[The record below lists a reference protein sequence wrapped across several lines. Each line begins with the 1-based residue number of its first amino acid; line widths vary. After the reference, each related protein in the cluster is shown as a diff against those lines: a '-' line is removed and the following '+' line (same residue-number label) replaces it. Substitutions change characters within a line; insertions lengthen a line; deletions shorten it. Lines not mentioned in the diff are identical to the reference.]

1 MNTNNILDNLS
12 THLKSVIAN
21 AISLATS
28 MQHESVTPT
37 HMLMALYHEQGAVG
51 SEILHKVK
59 LKEDVVKEA
68 LHTLDTRT
76 IENTDRARTAL
87 LPELD
92 DQAKK
97 VLEKAM
103 ILAYEHEHKYVGSE
117 HLLHGIISIVDPL
130 ILRILKKNNITKKL
144 LRDHIQVV
152 IHSTNKFPEMEDV
165 SEVMAELHDA
175 HEEDHGSVEKA
186 PRSVKKRA
194 SSTQALDAFAT
205 LITGKK
211 AQATIDP
218 VIGREEEINRLMH
231 ILCRR
236 TKNNPVLVGE
246 PGVGKTAI
254 VEGLAKRIVEGSVP
268 AAIKRKKIYS
278 LDLALLVSGTIY
290 RGEFE
295 ARLKQLIDEVSALP
309 DCILFVDELHNIIG
323 AGSNQGTMDAA
334 NILKPAL
341 ARGKLR
347 CIGATTFDEYKK
359 YITNDPAL
367 ERRFQA
373 ITVEE
378 PTQEEAIQI
387 LSGIKRYYETYHR
400 TTITKE
406 AIEAAV
412 TLSSKY
418 IHTNFLPDK
427 AIDLLD
433 EAAASVRVERPETI
447 EDKKYYELVDVIQAC
462 QDQKEH
468 AIRKEAFEKAK
479 RIKTKQEK
487 LEKQLHALN
496 KKRATSRQPKTGKIT
511 KKHIAHILSKQL
523 HIDVQTL
530 LSNEWE
536 QLTDVEKDLHTHI
549 FGQET
554 VIHDV
559 TQTLR
564 HAYLRQAH
572 NKKPLASYLF
582 VGPSGVGKTAL
593 AKHLARALY
602 HDEKALIKFD
612 MSEFAE
618 GHSVSKLLGSPAGY
632 VGHKERN
639 QFTDELKQRPYAVLL
654 FDEID
659 KAHPDVRRLLFQI
672 LDEGELTDSTGKKI
686 HFEHTIVI
694 MTTNVG
700 SEHYKTSE
708 FGFGDTASSTTTKK
722 RNKKI
727 EESLKEYMSP
737 ALLGRI
743 GKVCYFDPLSE
754 TAVERIVRS
763 HIHALSANI
772 KTSQKISITPSKA
785 AIQTL
790 ARTTYNKD
798 TGAREVEQRI
808 AAIVHELV
816 IPLVQQKTR
825 KKHTFTLKEKN
836 GDITLD

>member
-28 MQHESVTPT
+28 MQHESVTPM
-37 HMLMALYHEQGAVG
+37 HLLMALYHEQGSVG
-51 SEILHKVK
+51 SEMLKKVK
-59 LKEDVVKEA
+59 LKEAIVQEA
-68 LHTLDTRT
+68 LHSYDIISEASTEPT
-76 IENTDRARTAL
+76 RTAL

-92 DQAKK
+92 EPAKK

-103 ILAYEHEHKYVGSE
+103 ILAYEHEHKYVGTE
-117 HLLHGIISIVDPL
+117 HLLHGLVTITDPL
-130 ILRILKKNNITKKL
+130 ISGVLKKNKITKKL

-152 IHSTNKFPEMEDV
+152 IHSTNKFPEMDEV
-165 SEVMAELHDA
+165 SEVMEELHESHLNENPA
-175 HEEDHGSVEKA
+175 AIEKA
-186 PRSVKKRA
+186 PKESKRS
-194 SSTQALDAFAT
+194 STTQALDAFAT
-205 LITGKK
+205 LLTGKK
-211 AQATIDP
+211 AQQTIDP
-218 VIGREEEINRLMH
+218 VIGRADEIDRLMH

-254 VEGLAKRIVEGSVP
+254 VEGLAKRIVEGTVP

-367 ERRFQA
+367 ERRFQS

-378 PTQEEAIQI
+378 PSKDEAVQI
-387 LSGIKRYYETYHR
+387 LSGVRSYYETYHR
-400 TTITKE
+400 TTITDD
-406 AIEAAV
+406 AIAAAV
-412 TLSSKY
+412 ELSSKY

-433 EAAASVRVERPETI
+433 EAAASVRVERPETV
-447 EDKKYYELVDVIQAC
+447 EDKKYYELVDAIESC
-462 QDQKEH
+462 SLQKEQ
-468 AIRKEAFEKAK
+468 AIREEAFEKAK
-479 RIKTKQEK
+479 KIKVKQEK
-487 LEKQLHALN
+487 LEKQLHTL
-496 KKRATSRQPKTGKIT
+496 KKKQARTTPVKKGKVT
-511 KKHIAHILSKQL
+511 RTHIADILSKQL
-523 HIDVQTL
+523 HIDVDTL
-530 LSNEWE
+530 LRNEWE
-536 QLTDVEKDLHTHI
+536 QLKRVERNIKKHI
-549 FGQET
+549 FGQDD
-554 VIHDV
+554 VVAAV
-559 TQTLR
+559 TQSLR
-564 HAYLRQAH
+564 HAYLKQSDR
-572 NKKPLASYLF
+572 KKPLASYMF

-593 AKHLARALY
+593 AKHLATELY

-639 QFTDELKQRPYAVLL
+639 RFTDEMKHRPYAVLL

-659 KAHPDVRRLLFQI
+659 KALPDVRRLLFQI
-672 LDEGELTDSTGKKI
+672 LDEGELTDSSGKKI
-686 HFEHTIVI
+686 YFHHAIVI

-700 SEHYKTSE
+700 AEQYKTGD
-708 FGFGDTASSTTTKK
+708 FGFGDTASDSKTKK

-727 EESLKEYMSP
+727 GAELKEFMSP
-737 ALLGRI
+737 ALMGR
-743 GKVCYFDPLSE
+743 VETMCYFSPLSE
-754 TAVERIVRS
+754 DAVEKIVKK
-763 HIHALSANI
+763 HIAGLSAHL
-772 KTSQKISITPSKA
+772 KDAQKIAITPSVA
-785 AIQTL
+785 AIRTL
-790 ARTTYNKD
+790 ARQTYNKD

-808 AAIVHELV
+808 SQYIHELV
-816 IPLVQQKTR
+816 IPLVEQKNR
-825 KKHTFTLKEKN
+825 KKQTFTLTEKN
-836 GDITLD
+836 GTIRLA